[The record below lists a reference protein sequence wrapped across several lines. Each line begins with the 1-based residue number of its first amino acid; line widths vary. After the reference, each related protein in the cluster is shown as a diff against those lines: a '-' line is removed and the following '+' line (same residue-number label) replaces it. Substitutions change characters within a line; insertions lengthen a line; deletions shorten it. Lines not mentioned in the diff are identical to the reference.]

1 MSNIPE
7 TTQVPA
13 TTQTLKQN
21 NNISDFMTS
30 KAHIYINRKKGDN
43 DTTPINKEMIYNIDI
58 TAQDNLKKLINL
70 NTSITKDKT
79 VNTMINMI
87 PANPRYPVYI
97 YFNINNELLQKFSGS
112 FYVSFNTD
120 LINNDAQIYLCK
132 IETKDNISNI
142 EILISKSN
150 DKYFIEYYSSEK
162 ENKKTEIKNFF
173 NEDKKLLSFLLM
185 FKYNNNDKTI
195 RFVVN
200 DSEEVV
206 LTTTFLIIKSLVFG
220 KKSSME
226 FIDFKS
232 KVVDG
237 QLLNCYLGGIRFY
250 NNLLDYGDLKNNAFY
265 KSKDVETENKGT
277 SNNVSLNTSSSGS
290 QSRSNIETQSQ
301 SQNTSL
307 LKDVQPISIQQAQ
320 IKRVNRD
327 GFTNYSPSAELFRNI
342 R

>member
-1 MSNIPE
+1 MTDNLQSNNSQDNNLISNN
-7 TTQVPA
+7 QFIYS
-13 TTQTLKQN
+13 KGFN
-21 NNISDFMTS
+21 NNSNQLSYDIINNINIKDSENIISLSTLEP
-30 KAHIYINRKKGDN
+30 
-43 DTTPINKEMIYNIDI
+43 T
-58 TAQDNLKKLINL
+58 
-70 NTSITKDKT
+70 ITK
-79 VNTMINMI
+79 NENNLMLNII
-87 PANPRYPVYI
+87 PFPSSSQESSFTYG
-97 YFNINNELLQKFSGS
+97 INNELLQKFSGS

-173 NEDKKLLSFLLM
+173 NEDKKLLTFLLM

-206 LTTTFLIIKSLVFG
+206 VNTTSLIIKSLVFG

-232 KVVDG
+232 KVDDG

-250 NNLLDYGDLKNNAFY
+250 NNLLDYGDLKNKAFY
-265 KSKDVETENKGT
+265 KSKDVDTENKGT
-277 SNNVSLNTSSSGS
+277 SNNVLLNTSSSSS
-290 QSRSNIETQSQ
+290 QSRSNIKTQSQ
-301 SQNTSL
+301 RQNTSV

-320 IKRVNRD
+320 IERVNRD

>member
-1 MSNIPE
+1 MTDNLQGNNSQGNNQFIYS
-7 TTQVPA
+7 
-13 TTQTLKQN
+13 KGFN
-21 NNISDFMTS
+21 NNSNQLSYDIINNINIKDSENIISLSTLEP
-30 KAHIYINRKKGDN
+30 
-43 DTTPINKEMIYNIDI
+43 T
-58 TAQDNLKKLINL
+58 
-70 NTSITKDKT
+70 ITK
-79 VNTMINMI
+79 NENNLMLNII
-87 PANPRYPVYI
+87 PFPSSSQESSFTYG
-97 YFNINNELLQKFSGS
+97 INNELLQKFSGS

-173 NEDKKLLSFLLM
+173 NEDKKLLTFLLM

-206 LTTTFLIIKSLVFG
+206 LTTTSLIIKSLVFG

-277 SNNVSLNTSSSGS
+277 SNNVSSNTSSSRS

>member
-30 KAHIYINRKKGDN
+30 KAHIYINKKKEN
-43 DTTPINKEMIYNIDI
+43 EIIKKEMIYNIDI
-58 TAQDNLKKLINL
+58 TAQDNLKKLADI

-150 DKYFIEYYSSEK
+150 NKYFIEYYSSEK

-173 NEDKKLLSFLLM
+173 NEDKKLLTFLLM

-206 LTTTFLIIKSLVFG
+206 VNTTSLIIKSLVFG
-220 KKSSME
+220 KKSSMG
-226 FIDFKS
+226 FLDFKS
-232 KVVDG
+232 KIVDG

-250 NNLLDYGDLKNNAFY
+250 NNIFDYGDLKNKAFY
-265 KSKDVETENKGT
+265 KTNDVETN
-277 SNNVSLNTSSSGS
+277 NTSSSHS
-290 QSRSNIETQSQ
+290 QSRSYIETQSQ
-301 SQNTSL
+301 NQNTIIS
-307 LKDVQPISIQQAQ
+307 KDVKPISIQQAQ
-320 IKRVNRD
+320 IERINRD